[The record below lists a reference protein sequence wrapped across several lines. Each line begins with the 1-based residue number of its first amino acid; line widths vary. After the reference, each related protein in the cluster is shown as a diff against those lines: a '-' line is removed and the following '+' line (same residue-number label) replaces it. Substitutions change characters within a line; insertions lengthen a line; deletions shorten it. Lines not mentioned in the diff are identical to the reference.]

1 MLILSSP
8 QHTGTDSGTTALRI
22 YSGKTGLSRQTLPG
36 LLLKG
41 KWTPESQ
48 ARSMDESCQ
57 EPGDAP
63 RVNAKYTYQEDPK
76 GEMFEKKLSVK
87 KLKLKYS
94 TFLKQEKSF
103 P

>member
-1 MLILSSP
+1 
-8 QHTGTDSGTTALRI
+8 
-22 YSGKTGLSRQTLPG
+22 
-36 LLLKG
+36 
-41 KWTPESQ
+41 
-48 ARSMDESCQ
+48 MDESCQ